1 MRRERKSDMVWCMWS
16 HENLIAG
23 VEAETNQAKYES
35 MDWTA
40 VGTPFFFGSVLGE
53 TAGFKMLDVDLH
65 LMR

>member
-1 MRRERKSDMVWCMWS
+1 MVRGMWS

-40 VGTPFFFGSVLGE
+40 VGTPFFLVVFWARRQGLRCW
-53 TAGFKMLDVDLH
+53 MWIYI
-65 LMR
+65 